1 LYPKAIWRRG
11 TASVLLL
18 FLLSFAIISCGSA
31 SSGDAP
37 NSNGSETAQTSESA
51 EKPDTEANEEPSEP
65 PDTSG
70 GETVESITPEDVL
83 SEDELGKGAPERR
96 DWDAPTNAEVV
107 ALPGTE
113 DSSVGAIPAVK
124 PFNFGRDPGGPEDK
138 TMYLTIPKLGLTDVP
153 VYNEISEEN
162 LTASTVHHP
171 STGFPWQQGANTFIA
186 GHRIGYEGTGSWQI
200 FYDVPSL
207 VEGDEVILTDSEGE
221 EYVYQI
227 TGQETVGTDNVQSM
241 NPVEG
246 KSVISLQTCTLP
258 DYSERIIVQGELV
271 EGDAV

>member
-1 LYPKAIWRRG
+1 MEQPQAG
-11 TASVLLL
+11 
-18 FLLSFAIISCGSA
+18 
-31 SSGDAP
+31 
-37 NSNGSETAQTSESA
+37 ETG
-51 EKPDTEANEEPSEP
+51 EPPEP

-70 GETVESITPEDVL
+70 GEEVESILPEDVL
-83 SEDELGKGAPERR
+83 SEEELGKGAPETR
-96 DWDAPTNAEVV
+96 DWNAPTDTDVV
-107 ALPGTE
+107 SIPGTE
-113 DSSVGAIPAVK
+113 DSSAGAIPAVK
-124 PFNFGRDPGGPEDK
+124 PFNFGRDPGGPDDK

-153 VYNEISEEN
+153 VFNEISEEN

-186 GHRIGYEGTGSWQI
+186 GHRIGYEGTGSWQV

-207 VEGDEVILTDSEGE
+207 VAGDEVIVTDSEGG

-227 TGQETVGTDNVQSM
+227 TGQETVGPENVQSM

-246 KSVISLQTCTLP
+246 QSLISLQTCTLP
-258 DYSERIIVQGELV
+258 DYVDRVIVQGELV